1 MPASKLIRIVDAVAA
16 RLATIRITAGFNSNI
31 GRNVLRDR
39 MEPGLEEMPCVLVV
53 LGERSVSETRPEA
66 AKADMFITVLAYEQR
81 EDDSE
86 AQGAALLADIQRAVE
101 TGDMT
106 LGGLVRDQYGL
117 AWQGDEIFM
126 PEAGQNAVGARV
138 VYSAPHVRKLGDPEI
153 V

>member
-16 RLATIRITAGFNSNI
+16 RLAAITIANGYNTNI
-31 GRNVLRDR
+31 GRAVLRDR
-39 MEPGLEEMPCVLVV
+39 LEPGLEEMPCVLVV
-53 LGERSVSETRPEA
+53 LGERSAAETKTEA
-66 AKADMFITVLAYEQR
+66 ARVDMLITVLAYEQR
-81 EDDSE
+81 DNDSE
-86 AQGAALLADIQRAVE
+86 AQGADLLADIQRAVE

-117 AWQGDEIFM
+117 TWQGDEIFM

-153 V
+153 E